1 MKEIKVFLASSEEM
15 KYDRLAFSDLIRK
28 LDNIYEKRGIRIKLF
43 QWEDFDAAYN
53 DKRKQDEYNEYVK
66 QSDMFLS
73 LFRTKAGKFTVEEF
87 ELARKEHREKGSPK
101 PHVYCRDLNQG
112 ETEDETLT
120 EFKQRLFDEMGH
132 FFARYKNEDGL
143 NLHFVMQLQLFENS
157 RSEQVETDGNLITF
171 CGEPIAKTDN
181 IDFFAKNKDFIRM
194 REDLK
199 DLNADIEDLRLRQ
212 ASAPEDENLKNRIQ
226 EKLNK
231 RNALQDEFEHYRK
244 QILNIERRII
254 ELQGQEINEAVKR
267 AMEAFAEGEVN
278 KADIILSEATQGVA
292 QRREEYIEHKK
303 TGAQMRKNLLA
314 DIDAL
319 LLKAETVL
327 SNTEKTIEERIS
339 EALNAYKEADKTA
352 QEIDCHAEKYIDLL
366 CKYGIFLTDYAYYEE
381 ALEVDLRLIRLSEE
395 TNGQN
400 ETTASSY
407 NNIGVVFNRLG
418 DYDKALIYKNK
429 ALEIRKEIL
438 GEKHADTA
446 SSYNN
451 IGVDYSCLKNN
462 DESLKYY
469 NKALEIRK
477 EVLGEKHTDTASSYD
492 NIGVVYN
499 NLGEYDKALEYYLK
513 ALEIRKEVLGEKHTN
528 TATSYNNLGTVYYSL
543 GECDKA
549 LEYYNKAL
557 EIRKEVLGEK
567 HPDIADSY
575 DNMGIVYRK
584 LGDYDKALEYHNK
597 ALEIRKDVLGE
608 KHPDT
613 ANSYNNIGVVYANL
627 GDYDKALKYFNKA
640 LEIRK
645 EVLVEKHPN
654 TAGSYNNIGVVY
666 HNLENYNKALEYFNK
681 ALEIR
686 KAVLGEKHP
695 DTADSYNNIGNVY
708 RNLGEYDK
716 ALEYF
721 NKALEIKKTVLG
733 ENHPD
738 TAMSYNNIGTAY
750 ANLGDYDKVLDYFI
764 KALEIFKVFFG
775 ESHPY
780 TQQTLQNIEIIKQLL
795 EESQGKTEEPKKKK
809 GFFARLF
816 GKE

>member
-1 MKEIKVFLASSEEM
+1 MKEIKVFLASSEEL

-28 LDNIYEKRGIRIKLF
+28 LDNIYEKRGIRIRLF

-53 DKRKQDEYNEYVK
+53 DKRKQDEYNEYIK
-66 QSDMFLS
+66 QSDLFLA

-87 ELARKEHREKGSPK
+87 ELARNEHREKGLPK
-101 PHVYCRDLNQG
+101 PHVYCRDLEQG
-112 ETEDETLT
+112 ETEDKTLS
-120 EFKQRLFDEMGH
+120 EFKQKLFDEMGH

-231 RNALQDEFEHYRK
+231 RNALQEEFEHYRK

-303 TGAQMRKNLLA
+303 TGEQMRKNLLA

-327 SNTEKTIEERIS
+327 SNTDKTIEERKS
-339 EALNAYKEADKTA
+339 EALNAYREADKTA
-352 QEIDCHAEKYIDLL
+352 KEIDCPAEKYIDLL
-366 CKYGIFLTDYAYYEE
+366 LKYGIFLVEYAYFEE
-381 ALEVDLRLIRLSEE
+381 AVNVNLRFAQLSEE

-400 ETTASSY
+400 EATADAY
-407 NNIGVVFNRLG
+407 NNIGVV
-418 DYDKALIYKNK
+418 YD
-429 ALEIRKEIL
+429 
-438 GEKHADTA
+438 D
-446 SSYNN
+446 
-451 IGVDYSCLKNN
+451 
-462 DESLKYY
+462 
-469 NKALEIRK
+469 
-477 EVLGEKHTDTASSYD
+477 
-492 NIGVVYN
+492 
-499 NLGEYDKALEYYLK
+499 LGEY
-513 ALEIRKEVLGEKHTN
+513 
-528 TATSYNNLGTVYYSL
+528 
-543 GECDKA
+543 DKA

-557 EIRKEVLGEK
+557 EISKEVLGENHRDTAASYNNIGVVYGKLGDSDKALEYFIKALEIRKEVLGEN
-567 HPDIADSY
+567 HSDTASSY
-575 DNMGIVYRK
+575 GNIGIVYWN

-597 ALEIRKDVLGE
+597 ALEITKEVLGEKHRYTASSYNNIGNVYDDLGDYDKALEFHNKALEIQKDVLGE

-613 ANSYNNIGVVYANL
+613 AMSYLNIGSVYGIL
-627 GDYDKALKYFNKA
+627 GDYDKALENQNKA
-640 LEIRK
+640 LEIFRSK
-645 EVLVEKHPN
+645 L
-654 TAGSYNNIGVVY
+654 
-666 HNLENYNKALEYFNK
+666 
-681 ALEIR
+681 
-686 KAVLGEKHP
+686 
-695 DTADSYNNIGNVY
+695 
-708 RNLGEYDK
+708 
-716 ALEYF
+716 
-721 NKALEIKKTVLG
+721 
-733 ENHPD
+733 
-738 TAMSYNNIGTAY
+738 
-750 ANLGDYDKVLDYFI
+750 
-764 KALEIFKVFFG
+764 G

-780 TQQTLQNIEIIKQLL
+780 TQQTLQNIKIIKRKL
-795 EESQGKTEEPKKKK
+795 EKSQKKK
-809 GFFARLF
+809 GFFSKLF
-816 GKE
+816 GK

>member
-1 MKEIKVFLASSEEM
+1 MKEIKVFLASSEEL

-28 LDNIYEKRGIRIKLF
+28 LDNIYEKRGIRIRLF

-53 DKRKQDEYNEYVK
+53 DKRKQDEYNEYIK
-66 QSDMFLS
+66 QSDLFLA
-73 LFRTKAGKFTVEEF
+73 LFRTKAGQFTVEEF
-87 ELARKEHREKGSPK
+87 ELARDEHREKGLPK
-101 PHVYCRDLNQG
+101 PHVYCRDLEQG
-112 ETEDETLT
+112 ETEDKTLT

-212 ASAPEDENLKNRIQ
+212 ASAPEDENIKNRIQ

-231 RNALQDEFEHYRK
+231 RNALQEEFEHYRK

-303 TGAQMRKNLLA
+303 TGEQMRKNLLS

-327 SNTEKTIEERIS
+327 SNTEKDITKRKS

-352 QEIDCHAEKYIDLL
+352 QEIDCPAEKYIKLL
-366 CKYGIFLTDYAYYEE
+366 NKYGNFLGRYAYYKESI
-381 ALEVDLRLIRLSEE
+381 EVNMRFIQLSEE

-400 ETTASSY
+400 EITASSY
-407 NNIGVVFNRLG
+407 NNIGAVYDDLG
-418 DYDKALIYKNK
+418 DYDKALEYHFK
-429 ALEIRKEIL
+429 ALEIRKDVL
-438 GEKHADTA
+438 GENNADTA
-446 SSYNN
+446 GSYNN
-451 IGVDYSCLKNN
+451 IGNV
-462 DESLKYY
+462 
-469 NKALEIRK
+469 
-477 EVLGEKHTDTASSYD
+477 YD
-492 NIGVVYN
+492 
-499 NLGEYDKALEYYLK
+499 
-513 ALEIRKEVLGEKHTN
+513 
-528 TATSYNNLGTVYYSL
+528 
-543 GECDKA
+543 
-549 LEYYNKAL
+549 
-557 EIRKEVLGEK
+557 
-567 HPDIADSY
+567 
-575 DNMGIVYRK
+575 K
-584 LGDYDKALEYHNK
+584 LGDYDKALEYHFK
-597 ALEIRKDVLGE
+597 ALEIFKEVLGE
-608 KHPDT
+608 NHPNTAMSYGNIGVVYVKLRDYDKALEYLFKDLEIYKEILGENHHDT
-613 ANSYNNIGVVYANL
+613 AMSYNNIGVVYVKL
-627 GDYDKALKYFNKA
+627 RDYDKAL
-640 LEIRK
+640 
-645 EVLVEKHPN
+645 
-654 TAGSYNNIGVVY
+654 
-666 HNLENYNKALEYFNK
+666 EYQNK

-686 KAVLGEKHP
+686 KAVLGENHP
-695 DTADSYNNIGNVY
+695 DIATSYLNIGAVY
-708 RNLGEYDK
+708 DILGNYDK
-716 ALEYF
+716 ALELY
-721 NKALEIKKTVLG
+721 NKALEIKKAVLG

-738 TAMSYNNIGTAY
+738 IATSYLNIGISY
-750 ANLGDYDKVLDYFI
+750 HRLGDYDKALEYYF

-775 ESHPY
+775 ESHRY
-780 TQQTLQNIEIIKQLL
+780 TLRVLRNIYEAKQKL

-809 GFFARLF
+809 GFWAKLF
-816 GKE
+816 GK